1 MNEKNSHNI
10 FFSNAWVIYQS
21 AEKELSPFLTL
32 YFLLPPSSETY
43 INNSVFSYR
52 IELIPDPVSVAGTLD
67 SSLNVKVLDKVV
79 HDVDEAGDALQ
90 TEIDGNG
97 LQKLSESESQLR
109 ERLVTI
115 STIYFQNQC
124 IF

>member
-1 MNEKNSHNI
+1 M
-10 FFSNAWVIYQS
+10 
-21 AEKELSPFLTL
+21 
-32 YFLLPPSSETY
+32 
-43 INNSVFSYR
+43 
-52 IELIPDPVSVAGTLD
+52 IPDPVSVTGTLD
-67 SSLNVKVLDKVV
+67 SSLNVKVLDEVL
-79 HDVDEAGDALQ
+79 HDVDEAGDALK
-90 TEIDGNG
+90 TEIDRNG